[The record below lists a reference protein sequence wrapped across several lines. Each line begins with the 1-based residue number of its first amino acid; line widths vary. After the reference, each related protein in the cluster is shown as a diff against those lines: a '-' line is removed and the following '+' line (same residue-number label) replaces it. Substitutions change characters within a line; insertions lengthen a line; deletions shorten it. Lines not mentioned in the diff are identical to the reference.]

1 MGIGLREVES
11 NYAGDSGE
19 VLSAVIIIAQSDMKY
34 LMKLNMEQS
43 FYESGHGGM
52 TGTLFTTS
60 IVRYFSEILV
70 FNHDSFLEKTSFYI
84 KPSFFKLLLTFIT
97 FVNYER
103 AYLVKG
109 LFHILCSCFSFRNI
123 NKKEKK

>member
-1 MGIGLREVES
+1 M
-11 NYAGDSGE
+11 E

-60 IVRYFSEILV
+60 IVRYFSEILL

-123 NKKEKK
+123 NIKEKK